1 MHRFNRF
8 RKQFFILGL
17 VFAVA
22 SSARPH
28 RADALNRAITWPS
41 LQLTQVASDLS
52 KPLYVTHAGDGT
64 DRIFIVEQTGQVK
77 ILSAGQ
83 VLSTPFLDITSKI
96 ISSGEKGLLGLAF
109 PPNYQEKGY
118 FYVNYTR
125 TSDSATVIARYYRT
139 VVDPNLADISSE
151 QILLI
156 IPQPYANHN
165 GGQIAFGPS
174 DGFLYIGMGDGGDGG
189 DPQGYAQNPASFLG
203 KMLRIDVE
211 TNALPLITDPPPS
224 LGPYNQYFPFVAK
237 GQDIPYLIPNSNPFV
252 DDPLVL
258 DEIWALGL
266 RNPWRFSFDR
276 STDDLYI
283 ADVGQGSREE
293 VNFQGTSSLGGEN
306 YGWNIMEGSICYNA
320 GSCNMAGLVLPVVDF
335 DHSLGCSIT
344 GGYVYRGSS
353 IPDLQGTYLY
363 GDYCSGRIWGLKM
376 DNNQWVVNEF
386 LDTVLRISSFGEDEV
401 GNVYVA
407 DLSTGIIYRIDGS

>member
-1 MHRFNRF
+1 
-8 RKQFFILGL
+8 
-17 VFAVA
+17 
-22 SSARPH
+22 
-28 RADALNRAITWPS
+28 
-41 LQLTQVASDLS
+41 LS